1 MHILFLWKIYR
12 KVIIVFKLF
21 QKKKKKE
28 SKSGWKVESINI
40 IKVRLENGW
49 ISKQMI

>member
-21 QKKKKKE
+21 QKKKE